1 LLHDR
6 AFPPAWK
13 GFWAC
18 KCAVPYL
25 PSTSAFRETGQAIPS
40 DHSEFMVQALQLD
53 VGYRESFLGVA
64 GKQALTGERLA
75 RVSPTPVST

>member
-25 PSTSAFRETGQAIPS
+25 PSTSAFRETARSYPRIIQNLWYRPYSLTLGIGNPS
-40 DHSEFMVQALQLD
+40 WGL
-53 VGYRESFLGVA
+53 
-64 GKQALTGERLA
+64 
-75 RVSPTPVST
+75 PVNKP

>member
-1 LLHDR
+1 MEGILGLQVR
-6 AFPPAWK
+6 GSLPAID
-13 GFWAC
+13 FC
-18 KCAVPYL
+18 IPRNC
-25 PSTSAFRETGQAIPS
+25 QAIPS